1 MDRRRLL
8 AGFAASAA
16 ALALQPEAGG
26 ASGAAP
32 GDPGLDRLLG
42 RLPAGSRNWLLIP
55 RVGLTAQIVE
65 GTDDISLGKGVGRY
79 PTTARIGEQG
89 IVGLAGHRTS
99 RPAPFRRLDSL
110 SVGDTI
116 AVATRT
122 EVFRYATEQMGP
134 GRAHR
139 VVTPDAVEVLD
150 ERGYDGLTLTTC
162 TPPGSVKFRLVVFGR
177 LEERFPRI
185 RT

>member
-1 MDRRRLL
+1 MLAAAATGLTALL
-8 AGFAASAA
+8 AE
-16 ALALQPEAGG
+16 PVAGS
-26 ASGAAP
+26 ASGTPPA
-32 GDPGLDRLLG
+32 DPGLVRLLG

-55 RVGLTAQIVE
+55 RLGLTSQIVE
-65 GTDDISLGKGVGRY
+65 GTDDATLGKGVGRY
-79 PTTARIGEQG
+79 PTTARIGESG
-89 IVGLAGHRTS
+89 ILGLAGHRTS
-99 RPAPFRRLDSL
+99 RPAPFRRLDTL
-110 SVGDTI
+110 RAGDTI

-122 EVFRYATEQMGP
+122 EVFRYSTEQMGP

-177 LEERFPRI
+177 LEERFPRT
-185 RT
+185 RS